1 MTLPLKSP
9 AAFKAARPLARKH
22 AQTLSTRDTLP
33 FTDRMAYPVAMERDH
48 VIARLK
54 AAEPEIRALGA
65 SALYLFGSTARDEA
79 RPGSDVDI
87 FIDEDPSRH
96 VGFVELTD
104 LEFLIRD
111 LLDNPIDLT
120 TRDCL
125 HPRLKPLIEQ
135 SAIRVL

>member
-1 MTLPLKSP
+1 MTIPLQSLTAFN
-9 AAFKAARPLARKH
+9 AALPLARKP
-22 AQTLSTRDTLP
+22 AQALFTGDTLP
-33 FTDRMAYPVAMERDH
+33 FTNRMAYPVVMERDH

-54 AAEPEIRALGA
+54 TAESEIRALGA
-65 SALYLFGSTARDEA
+65 SALYLFGSIARDEA